1 MVSVIVS
8 LSHAE
13 VAKSAE
19 FYFPFVF
26 HACAGVVEN
35 FVTTRVRRE
44 FRVSDERFYPPP
56 PHCVVLHP
64 VSGGE
69 SGWETLL
76 PRGLREGAE
85 FPEKM
90 ALRWINKICR
100 ELHYDRLRKKLC
112 EIIARSQR

>member
-1 MVSVIVS
+1 MTF
-8 LSHAE
+8 SHFS
-13 VAKSAE
+13 KDLI
-19 FYFPFVF
+19 
-26 HACAGVVEN
+26 
-35 FVTTRVRRE
+35 R
-44 FRVSDERFYPPP
+44 
-56 PHCVVLHP
+56 HP

-100 ELHYDRLRKKLC
+100 ELHYDRLRKSSAKSSRV
-112 EIIARSQR
+112 ASDNPAQA